1 MRYEQ
6 LSQCL
11 DPALISAAPH
21 YGLRYGCA
29 PATGNFQ
36 RLRGRPPLVSPLK
49 SCMGRS
55 FTAVTRVRIPPGT
68 PILFKNVGSKLE
80 PYWQDEDDWLCTV
93 EFLPSNDPEGRVF
106 AADIVRYLFG
116 YAQLTNARAL
126 ALVGDPEAGA
136 YELLFSFSTPGD
148 KDQFLDLVRSNE
160 DMGSDYIENDF
171 MSPTTEEIRNARPL
185 VAVLPEDIVSRAT
198 LIASVLCAGDNVELF
213 QRNDQIPE

>member
-1 MRYEQ
+1 MNRQ
-6 LSQCL
+6 H
-11 DPALISAAPH
+11 DI
-21 YGLRYGCA
+21 
-29 PATGNFQ
+29 
-36 RLRGRPPLVSPLK
+36 
-49 SCMGRS
+49 
-55 FTAVTRVRIPPGT
+55 
-68 PILFKNVGSKLE
+68 E

-93 EFLPSNDPEGRVF
+93 EFLPSNDAEGRVF
-106 AADIVRYLFG
+106 AAGIVGYLFG

-126 ALVGDPEAGA
+126 ALVGDPGAGA

-198 LIASVLCAGDNVELF
+198 LIASALCAGTEGGPVGS
-213 QRNDQIPE
+213 